1 VGSAAFSLSDED
13 LASFRG
19 PAPDSVKKTLES
31 FLEAS
36 EIPPTHDTLSVSA
49 FLRHLARHTEGD
61 VSVVANVRA
70 SDLWLAYR
78 CSIGDAQ
85 ALTVFHA
92 RYDDDIRRA
101 LKGVRVVG
109 MDVDDLAQEL
119 ARRMFVGALPKIAEY
134 SGRGDLR
141 AWVRIVA
148 TRLSLDLVR
157 IKKNTA
163 DTPTDDSKFGTLA
176 VAAKSQPD
184 EAYFRR
190 VYRKEVAQAIEQAAK
205 SLDSEERN
213 ALREHYARG
222 LSVDQIAAIH
232 GIHRATAARRVQKA
246 RESLISAVKRIL
258 DETHGLRGRDLASV
272 MGLVRSQLHLTM
284 DRLLGSA

>member
-1 VGSAAFSLSDED
+1 MGATQFSLTDED
-13 LASFRG
+13 LGTFRG
-19 PAPDSVKKTLES
+19 APDAVRQTLEA
-31 FLEAS
+31 FLRT
-36 EIPPTHDTLSVSA
+36 IPQKVEDGDDVSA

-61 VSVVANVRA
+61 VTAIASVRGA
-70 SDLWLAYR
+70 DLWLAHR
-78 CSIGDAQ
+78 CRLGDAQ
-85 ALTVFHA
+85 ALALFHA

-119 ARRMFVGALPKIAEY
+119 ARRMFVGPEPKIAEY

-163 DTPTDDSKFGTLA
+163 DTPTEDSKFGTLA
-176 VAAKSQPD
+176 ISAQAQPD
-184 EAYFRR
+184 EAYFRHA
-190 VYRKEVAQAIEQAAK
+190 YRKEVKEAIERAAK
-205 SLDSEERN
+205 SLDPEERN

-232 GIHRATAARRVQKA
+232 GIHRATAARRVQRA
-246 RESLISAVKRIL
+246 RESLIAAVKRIL
-258 DETHGLRGRDLASV
+258 DEDHGLRGRDLVSV

-284 DRLLGSA
+284 DRVLGSA